1 VVESRAEAERSH
13 MLAGDV
19 SQETVEQLSD
29 MRNLIV
35 LLLGHEMERAV
46 AWNNPLSRPDKAFTK
61 DVERFAVR
69 HRRATARDWRVH
81 VRAAWRASVHVAVRL
96 GDRFRHSAAVREAL
110 AARIVQSGAAR
121 LAGDGDAVTA
131 ALLAVLEH
139 GSSRKEDVVEQ
150 TLTALSRW
158 APTSP
163 TAALRLLRTD
173 FRSDSR
179 VIDYA
184 LRSLRRC
191 SVRAVIFLI
200 PQLVQALRYDRTGLV
215 EQFLRAAG
223 RASEL
228 VAHQIIWNARIY
240 TIKDDAGNTDG
251 DLAPVAQRLSDAVVA
266 QFDEQ
271 RAKTYR
277 LVFDFFENFT
287 NASALLIKLKHTIEA
302 DEPGL
307 AKDEIRARLTKRLF
321 VELQKTPVEQVIGVA
336 YLPTNPHWMVHD
348 IVASKSF
355 ALQSAA
361 KVPLFVSFTVSDRQ
375 HLPHAIAAVPDDVGA
390 EQQRNEQRRL
400 RERQRGRRRS
410 GRAWWLRAMALS
422 PSTTHC
428 STRCLMRRLTT
439 TTSTTT
445 TRTTTIRTPPSSALP
460 SGTLSARRSTR
471 FSARRCRVAFARWLA
486 TTQR

>member
-1 VVESRAEAERSH
+1 VSHEA
-13 MLAGDV
+13 
-19 SQETVEQLSD
+19 VEQLSD

-121 LAGDGDAVTA
+121 LAGDGDAVTV

-271 RAKTYR
+271 RATTYR

-390 EQQRNEQRRL
+390 EQRSATLVAATATRATARATTIPTPCA
-400 RERQRGRRRS
+400 GYASSWRRRS
-410 GRAWWLRAMALS
+410 Q
-422 PSTTHC
+422 
-428 STRCLMRRLTT
+428 RR
-439 TTSTTT
+439 
-445 TRTTTIRTPPSSALP
+445 
-460 SGTLSARRSTR
+460 SARHN
-471 FSARRCRVAFARWLA
+471 V
-486 TTQR
+486 